1 MATVQMDNKLKD
13 CESLM
18 MKFIKLKKIF
28 TKISTKKSNPIVEGK
43 IPDLK
48 EIYRHLHKD

>member
-1 MATVQMDNKLKD
+1 MAAVQIDNKLKD

-18 MKFIKLKKIF
+18 IKFIKLKEIF
-28 TKISTKKSNPIVEGK
+28 TKISTKKSNSIVKGK

-48 EIYRHLHKD
+48 EIHRHLHTD